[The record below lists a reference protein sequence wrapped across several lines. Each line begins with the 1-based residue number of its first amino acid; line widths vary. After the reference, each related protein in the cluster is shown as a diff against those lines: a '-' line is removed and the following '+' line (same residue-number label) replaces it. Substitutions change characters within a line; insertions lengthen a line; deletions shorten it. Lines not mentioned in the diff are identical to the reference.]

1 MEPMCLDL
9 CNVQLQTPQKVLSKS
24 FIPFSSLLFSSLLS
38 PPLPKKGSFMQP
50 NWFEATLLFEA
61 HHLSTCLIKK
71 IATQNNR
78 IVQWLGRGCSSLRYS
93 SSEIQKLIMQAGPM
107 IMQLGWPAGHPSI
120 DLKLGALLTKNI
132 LCCSMTSTL
141 LIVRKAWQKKGVLG
155 PQGPPPKKKKNLMGW
170 VVHFGHQS
178 FALHTILWQYLPLRK
193 IYLNCSLYKV
203 SNLGLINKKKKKN
216 QKKKNKRKQALLIE
230 SMANIDKLNY
240 FCAKLA

>member
-1 MEPMCLDL
+1 MF
-9 CNVQLQTPQKVLSKS
+9 NSKLHKKFCQS
-24 FIPFSSLLFSSLLS
+24 LLFPSLPFSSLLF

-71 IATQNNR
+71 IATENNR

-120 DLKLGALLTKNI
+120 HLKLGALLTKNI

-141 LIVRKAWQKKGVLG
+141 LIVRKAWQEKGVLG
-155 PQGPPPKKKKNLMGW
+155 PQGPQKKRKKKKTSW
-170 VVHFGHQS
+170 VGLS
-178 FALHTILWQYLPLRK
+178 ILAIRASHSTPFSDSTCLCGRYT
-193 IYLNCSLYKV
+193 
-203 SNLGLINKKKKKN
+203 
-216 QKKKNKRKQALLIE
+216 
-230 SMANIDKLNY
+230 
-240 FCAKLA
+240 